1 MAVIV
6 LADGCFDV
14 LHPGHVAHLKAA
26 RALGDYLY
34 VALTDDAHVGKGRGR
49 PFLPWAEREAVL
61 SQLRCVHS
69 VIRVRNAEEALYR
82 IVPDIYVK
90 GVEYKGRLP
99 EQELV
104 ERLGGR
110 VVFLDTQPVYSS
122 TKILTGEALRERI
135 AALGERAA

>member
-26 RALGDYLY
+26 RALGDFLY

-49 PFLPWAEREAVL
+49 PFLPWAERAFVL
-61 SQLRCVHS
+61 SQLRCVDS
-69 VIRVRNAEEALYR
+69 VMMVISAEEAIYR
-82 IVPDIYVK
+82 LHPHIYVK
-90 GVEYKGRLP
+90 GIEYIGRLP
-99 EQELV
+99 EQETV

-135 AALGERAA
+135 AAIGSGSK